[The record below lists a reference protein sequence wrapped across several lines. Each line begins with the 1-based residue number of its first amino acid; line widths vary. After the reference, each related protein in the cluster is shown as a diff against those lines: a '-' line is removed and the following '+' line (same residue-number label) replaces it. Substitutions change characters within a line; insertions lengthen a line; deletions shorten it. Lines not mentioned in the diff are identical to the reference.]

1 MKKKKCH
8 ERGRIILY
16 ENGSLPDDDFDAP
29 GGGNIQE
36 PDDDVD
42 CTLSFDE
49 RGSVAGLSDD
59 IDIDMSHTEMLEGE
73 TQSSHFD
80 PPPEELEELQ
90 SEHFNSRATDTDNDT
105 VDTPN
110 DADATTE
117 SFNLSDENRCI
128 LETVID
134 VITVAD
140 CPVSVDTL
148 IACKSLGVV
157 GGTALGVALG
167 EGVACGL
174 LNVSSNNKY
183 AVDNCVRKRVSR
195 LSIHLYACHY
205 LLTCIAMSL
214 FSSSHIQNSSAC
226 ILYVRISAYQS
237 VAREVSL
244 RALRVQSMFVIGAS
258 PLGTGNVNIVR
269 PTVMPNLIPVMM
281 TTRMMPL
288 PTILNKLHRLTR
300 RLVSK

>member
-59 IDIDMSHTEMLEGE
+59 IDIDMNHTEMLEGE

-183 AVDNCVRKRVSR
+183 AVDNCVRKRVSPFVNPFVCM
-195 LSIHLYACHY
+195 S
-205 LLTCIAMSL
+205 LLTDVYC
-214 FSSSHIQNSSAC
+214 H
-226 ILYVRISAYQS
+226 
-237 VAREVSL
+237 VS
-244 RALRVQSMFVIGAS
+244 F
-258 PLGTGNVNIVR
+258 
-269 PTVMPNLIPVMM
+269 
-281 TTRMMPL
+281 
-288 PTILNKLHRLTR
+288 
-300 RLVSK
+300 

>member
-1 MKKKKCH
+1 MKKKKCN
-8 ERGRIILY
+8 ERDRIILY

-29 GGGNIQE
+29 GGGNMQE

-59 IDIDMSHTEMLEGE
+59 MDINVNHTEMLEGE

-90 SEHFNSRATDTDNDT
+90 SEHFSSLVDTDNDT
-105 VDTPN
+105 VDTP
-110 DADATTE
+110 DAHTT
-117 SFNLSDENRCI
+117 
-128 LETVID
+128 
-134 VITVAD
+134 
-140 CPVSVDTL
+140 
-148 IACKSLGVV
+148 
-157 GGTALGVALG
+157 
-167 EGVACGL
+167 
-174 LNVSSNNKY
+174 
-183 AVDNCVRKRVSR
+183 KRVSPCCQ
-195 LSIHLYACHY
+195 SFVCMS
-205 LLTCIAMSL
+205 LLTHMLHLAMSL

-244 RALRVQSMFVIGAS
+244 RALRVQSMFVISAS

-288 PTILNKLHRLTR
+288 PTILNKLHRLMR
-300 RLVSK
+300 RLVGK